1 MSDYDTYSRFHAKS
15 MMLSEDGVRWHLD
28 TDSTKTITLKAT
40 PSASGNIDLQLPTS
54 AGTLMRTADDL
65 DSRNLTNL
73 QNLVAVTPLDADG
86 FSICD
91 DSDSSKP

>member
-1 MSDYDTYSRFHAKS
+1 MSDYDTYSRIHAKS

-28 TDSTKTITLKAT
+28 TDSNKTVTLKCT

-65 DSRNLTNL
+65 DSRNLAHGNL
-73 QNLVAVTPLDADG
+73 LTSVTPVDDG
-86 FSICD
+86 F
-91 DSDSSKP
+91 PNL